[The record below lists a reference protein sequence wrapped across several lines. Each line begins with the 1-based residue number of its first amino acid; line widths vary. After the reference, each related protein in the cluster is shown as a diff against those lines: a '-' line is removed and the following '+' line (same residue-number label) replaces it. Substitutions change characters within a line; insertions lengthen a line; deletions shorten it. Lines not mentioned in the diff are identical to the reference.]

1 MNIDIYSKYK
11 VRFLNSG
18 AYISQEDSTPD
29 DIVFTHYE
37 DDKEEIIDGGKLLD
51 IIKYKLDDRYLSY
64 YIVFVQKC
72 IPYNFIQKSLGATL
86 AHYATYGATIPCA
99 NLLYSKA

>member
-29 DIVFTHYE
+29 DIAFTHYE
-37 DDKEEIIDGGKLLD
+37 DDKEEIIDGGKLLT
-51 IIKYKLDDRYLSY
+51 IIKSRLDDSYLQEFSVIDNTIRIEIFNYMNGESDKYIMVIERYLE
-64 YIVFVQKC
+64 
-72 IPYNFIQKSLGATL
+72 
-86 AHYATYGATIPCA
+86 
-99 NLLYSKA
+99 SKGD

>member
-29 DIVFTHYE
+29 DIVFNHYE

-51 IIKYKLDDRYLSY
+51 TIKYKLDDRYLQEFSVIDNTIRIEIFNY
-64 YIVFVQKC
+64 MNGESDKYIMV
-72 IPYNFIQKSLGATL
+72 IERYLE
-86 AHYATYGATIPCA
+86 
-99 NLLYSKA
+99 SKGE

>member
-51 IIKYKLDDRYLSY
+51 IIKYKLNDNYLQEFSVIDNTIRIEKFNY
-64 YIVFVQKC
+64 MNGEFDKYIIVIEDILKEVE
-72 IPYNFIQKSLGATL
+72 NVE
-86 AHYATYGATIPCA
+86 
-99 NLLYSKA
+99 NN

>member
-1 MNIDIYSKYK
+1 MDIDIYSKYK

-37 DDKEEIIDGGKLLD
+37 DDKVEIIDGGKLLD
-51 IIKYKLDDRYLSY
+51 IIKYRLDDSYLQEFSVINNTIRIEIFNYMNGENDRY
-64 YIVFVQKC
+64 IMVIERVKE
-72 IPYNFIQKSLGATL
+72 KEV
-86 AHYATYGATIPCA
+86 
-99 NLLYSKA
+99 K

>member
-1 MNIDIYSKYK
+1 MSIDIYSKYK

-51 IIKYKLDDRYLSY
+51 IIKYRLDDRYLQEFSVIDNTIRIEIFNY
-64 YIVFVQKC
+64 MNGESDKYIMVVER
-72 IPYNFIQKSLGATL
+72 YLE
-86 AHYATYGATIPCA
+86 
-99 NLLYSKA
+99 SKGE

>member
-37 DDKEEIIDGGKLLD
+37 DDKEEILDGGKLLD
-51 IIKYKLDDRYLSY
+51 IIKYRLDDFYLQEFSVIDNTIRIKMFNYMNGESDKYIMVIERYLE
-64 YIVFVQKC
+64 
-72 IPYNFIQKSLGATL
+72 
-86 AHYATYGATIPCA
+86 
-99 NLLYSKA
+99 SKGE

>member
-29 DIVFTHYE
+29 DIAFTHYE
-37 DDKEEIIDGGKLLD
+37 DDKEEIIDGGRLLE
-51 IIKYKLDDRYLSY
+51 IIKHRLDDAYLQELSVIDNTIRIETFNYMNGEGDKYIMVIERYEE
-64 YIVFVQKC
+64 
-72 IPYNFIQKSLGATL
+72 
-86 AHYATYGATIPCA
+86 
-99 NLLYSKA
+99 SKGE

>member
-18 AYISQEDSTPD
+18 DYISQEDSTPD

-37 DDKEEIIDGGKLLD
+37 DDKEEIIDGGKLLH
-51 IIKYKLDDRYLSY
+51 IIKYTLDDSYLQEFSVIDNTIRIETFNYNNGESDKYIIVIERYLEN
-64 YIVFVQKC
+64 K
-72 IPYNFIQKSLGATL
+72 GDE
-86 AHYATYGATIPCA
+86 
-99 NLLYSKA
+99 

>member
-1 MNIDIYSKYK
+1 MSIDIYSKYK

-37 DDKEEIIDGGKLLD
+37 DVKEEIIDGGKLLD
-51 IIKYKLDDRYLSY
+51 IIKYRLNNNYLQEFSVINNTIRIEIFNYMNDESDKYIMVIERYLEN
-64 YIVFVQKC
+64 K
-72 IPYNFIQKSLGATL
+72 GE
-86 AHYATYGATIPCA
+86 
-99 NLLYSKA
+99 

>member
-1 MNIDIYSKYK
+1 MSIDIYSKYK

-51 IIKYKLDDRYLSY
+51 IIKYRLDDSHLQEFSVIDNTIRIEIFNYMNGESDKYIMVIEKYLE
-64 YIVFVQKC
+64 
-72 IPYNFIQKSLGATL
+72 
-86 AHYATYGATIPCA
+86 
-99 NLLYSKA
+99 SKGE

>member
-1 MNIDIYSKYK
+1 MCIDIYSKYK

-51 IIKYKLDDRYLSY
+51 IIKYKLDNSYLQEFSVIDNTIRIEIFNYMNGESDKYIMVIERYLE
-64 YIVFVQKC
+64 
-72 IPYNFIQKSLGATL
+72 
-86 AHYATYGATIPCA
+86 
-99 NLLYSKA
+99 SKGE

>member
-1 MNIDIYSKYK
+1 MRIDIYSKYK

-51 IIKYKLDDRYLSY
+51 IIKYRLDDRYLQEFSVINNTIRIETFNY
-64 YIVFVQKC
+64 MNGESDKYIM
-72 IPYNFIQKSLGATL
+72 IIERYLE
-86 AHYATYGATIPCA
+86 
-99 NLLYSKA
+99 SKGE

>member
-51 IIKYKLDDRYLSY
+51 IIKYKLDDRYLQELSVIDNTMRIETFNY
-64 YIVFVQKC
+64 MNGESDKYIMVIERC
-72 IPYNFIQKSLGATL
+72 LE
-86 AHYATYGATIPCA
+86 
-99 NLLYSKA
+99 SKGE

>member
-29 DIVFTHYE
+29 DIVFNHYE
-37 DDKEEIIDGGKLLD
+37 DDKEEIIDGGKLLT
-51 IIKYKLDDRYLSY
+51 IIKYRLDDRYLQEFSVIDNTIRIEIFNY
-64 YIVFVQKC
+64 MNGESDK
-72 IPYNFIQKSLGATL
+72 FIMVIERYLESEV
-86 AHYATYGATIPCA
+86 
-99 NLLYSKA
+99 N

>member
-11 VRFLNSG
+11 VRFLSNG

-51 IIKYKLDDRYLSY
+51 IIKYKLDDRYLQEFSVIDNTIRIEIFNY
-64 YIVFVQKC
+64 MNGESDKYIMVIERINEKEVE
-72 IPYNFIQKSLGATL
+72 
-86 AHYATYGATIPCA
+86 
-99 NLLYSKA
+99 